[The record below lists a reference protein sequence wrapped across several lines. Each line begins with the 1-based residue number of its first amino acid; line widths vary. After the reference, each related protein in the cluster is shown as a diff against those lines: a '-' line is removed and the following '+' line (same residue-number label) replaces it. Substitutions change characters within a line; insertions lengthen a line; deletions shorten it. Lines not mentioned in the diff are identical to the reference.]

1 LASLDVEGVELQPGA
16 LECVA
21 LPCAV
26 IARRLLGAPLKLN
39 VTISLGGPSQDVF
52 VGRRAE
58 LARLGEI
65 VERVRQGQPW
75 LVVVEG
81 ESGVG
86 KTALARRFVAS
97 FPDLKVLW
105 ARSDP
110 AESDLDYGLVEQLV
124 RRVDA
129 GSVPRHPLLSSDM
142 GTSSPFAVGAQLLAL
157 IGDLQADGPV
167 ALVIDDVQWGDRRS
181 VEALSFMLRRLSVDP
196 VLVMVLV
203 RGGRD
208 QLDDP
213 ARRMLLSVDQ
223 RQQVWL
229 SGLSLDD
236 VAPLADALG
245 APSLDAAA
253 IQRLHQQTGG
263 HTLYLQTVLS
273 ATDGLDRLEETT
285 SAVPAS
291 LAAAI
296 GDQLAVLSAP
306 TRSLLEMMAVVN
318 VPTPLARI
326 GGAAGVDD
334 PSATIEPAVRAGLV
348 NMDLH
353 ELSRPVA
360 IRHALQRE
368 AIYAAMTSAG
378 RRDLHARAI
387 AIADDAS
394 AWAHRVASLDRPD
407 EILAAELED
416 LAGEEAAGGRLA
428 LAATHLQWAS
438 DISPVRA
445 DSERRLLTAALHLM
459 LAEEARGFALR
470 PAVEATAPCPLR
482 SCVLGTMAFS
492 SGQLG
497 EAELRFS
504 EALAIARAD
513 PDDQPLAA
521 MIANRLAGT
530 YTLLGDGEKVQT
542 FGKWALGTGCLDAAA
557 VSQTRTLIAI
567 GASQRAG
574 PRPAL
579 SELEHLDPDPGRI
592 ELIDVDALSFRGV
605 FRLLAGDLRPAVD
618 DMTASLRMV
627 RRGATITLGLRV
639 YSYLALAQY
648 LAGAWDDVL
657 LTSEQGFSAAALHAR
672 HYDLPLLH
680 LAATCVPAGRGVV
693 ADAERHAALAEDIA
707 ASLDY
712 GQERLYAAMARAVV
726 FQAAGDHVG
735 MAEALG
741 RWRDDDALDD
751 RSRMYSVLWRPLLVE
766 GLIGSGRSEE
776 AAILLKRLLADS
788 GQVTYLQ
795 PGLAW
800 LQGWLAEQQGRPEHA
815 KQVYQSAEATASS
828 ASPWYTARLL
838 LAHGRLL
845 RRTGRRRPGV
855 ERLRRAR
862 DLYSALRAG
871 PFIAATDEELA
882 ACGLPQPPPER
893 RSILDMTGRETEVAH
908 LIEQGMTNA
917 EIATELFV
925 TPKAVEYHLG
935 NIYAKLGLKGRQQLR
950 RFLTDS
956 RRAASA

>member
-1 LASLDVEGVELQPGA
+1 MPSLERESVTAQSILAEL
-16 LECVA
+16 
-21 LPCAV
+21 
-26 IARRLLGAPLKLN
+26 LKLD
-39 VTISLGGPSQDVF
+39 VTISLEGLSEDVF

-65 VERVRQGQPW
+65 VDRVRQGQPW
-75 LVVVEG
+75 LIVLEG

-86 KTALARRFVAS
+86 KTALARRCVAS

-124 RRVDA
+124 RWVDA

-142 GTSSPFAVGAQLLAL
+142 GTPSPFAVGAELLAL
-157 IGDLQADGPV
+157 VGALQADGPV
-167 ALVIDDVQWGDRRS
+167 ALVVDDLQWGDRRS
-181 VEALSFMLRRLSVDP
+181 VEALSFMFRRLSVDP

-208 QLDDP
+208 QLNDP
-213 ARRMLLSVDQ
+213 ARRMLLSIDQ
-223 RQQVWL
+223 RQQIWL
-229 SGLSLDD
+229 PGLSVDD
-236 VAPLADALG
+236 VAPLAAALG
-245 APSLDAAA
+245 AAPLDPAT
-253 IQRLHQQTGG
+253 IKRLYDQTGG

-273 ATDGLDRLEETT
+273 DTDGLDRLGDHA

-296 GDQLAVLSAP
+296 GDQLAVLSPP

-318 VPTPLARI
+318 VPTPLARV
-326 GGAAGVDD
+326 GEAAGIDE
-334 PSATIEPAVRAGLV
+334 PSVAIEPAARAGLV
-348 NMDLH
+348 NMNLH

-368 AIYAAMTSAG
+368 AIYATMTAAR
-378 RRDLHARAI
+378 RRDMHARAV
-387 AIADDAS
+387 AIADDAG

-407 EILAAELED
+407 EVLAAELEA
-416 LAGEEAAGGRLA
+416 LAGEEAAAGRLA

-445 DSERRLLTAALHLM
+445 DRERRLLTAALHLM

-470 PAVEATAPCPLR
+470 PAAEAAAPCPLR

-504 EALAIARAD
+504 EALAKARAD
-513 PDDQPLAA
+513 PDDQPMAA
-521 MIANRLAGT
+521 LIANRLAGT
-530 YTLLGDGEKVQT
+530 YTLLGDGERVQT
-542 FGKWALGTGCLDAAA
+542 FGHWALGTGCLDAAA
-557 VSQTRTLIAI
+557 VSQTRTLVAI
-567 GASQRAG
+567 GASQLAG

-579 SELEHLDPDPGRI
+579 AELEHLDPDPGRI
-592 ELIDVDALSFRGV
+592 ELIDVDGLSFRGV
-605 FRLLAGDLRPAVD
+605 FRLLAGDLGPAVD

-693 ADAERHAALAEDIA
+693 EDAERHAALAEEIA

-712 GQERLYAAMARAVV
+712 GQETLYAAMARAVV
-726 FQAAGDHVG
+726 FEAAGDYLG
-735 MAEALG
+735 MADALG
-741 RWRDDDALDD
+741 RWQDDDALDG
-751 RSRMYSVLWRPLLVE
+751 RSRMYAVLWRPLLVE
-766 GLIGSGRSEE
+766 GLIGSGQSER
-776 AAILLKRLLADS
+776 AAIVLKRLSADS
-788 GQVTYLQ
+788 GQVSYLQ

-800 LQGWLAEQQGRPEHA
+800 LQGWMAEHQGRPEDA
-815 KQVYQSAEATASS
+815 KQIYQAAEETAST

-845 RRTGRRRPGV
+845 RRTGRRRPAV
-855 ERLRRAR
+855 ERLRRAK
-862 DLYSALRAG
+862 DLYSELRAG
-871 PFIAATDEELA
+871 PFIAATDEELV
-882 ACGLPQPPPER
+882 ACGLPQQPPQR
-893 RSILDMTGRETEVAH
+893 RSVLDMTGRETEVAH
-908 LIEQGMTNA
+908 LIERGMTNA

-950 RFLTDS
+950 RFLVDS
-956 RRAASA
+956 RRVASV